1 MGSIEH
7 MGEKTNNRVNDKYQ
21 NRKDVQEI
29 SIVHSLPENN
39 NKINDKWKIILQN
52 TRGLITP
59 NSKKSRFS
67 RNLYNIRKDIDDKC
81 NGNMVQ

>member
-7 MGEKTNNRVNDKYQ
+7 MGEKTNNRFNDKYQ

-29 SIVHSLPENN
+29 SNEHSLPEKN
-39 NKINDKWKIILQN
+39 NKFNDKWKIILQN

-59 NSKKSRFS
+59 NSKEKVGS
-67 RNLYNIRKDIDDKC
+67 RNLYNIRKDIDDKY